1 MKTFFYGLA
10 MAAACWAAAGS
21 NSACAAAGITALR
34 LQAGDPAVLIDG
46 RLDEAAW
53 QRAPVFDQFVQFLP
67 QDQQPARWRTTVQ
80 VLVSDDA
87 LVFAIRAYDPAPD
100 LIRAPLSRRDKVK
113 RDQDFVSVVLDP
125 VGQRRSAQFARV
137 SAAGV
142 IADGLFSADDDNE
155 DFAPD
160 FDLQA
165 AAQVLPDGYSVELRW
180 PLAALRFPYADG
192 APWLVMVTRSTPRES
207 SRLDVS
213 APLNKE
219 SLNFI
224 AELQPLAGLADLV
237 EQVRERSFLSIRP
250 ELTARKERESDPLGR
265 RSQSDLSFGLELKWR
280 PRADWVIDA
289 TVNPDFS
296 QVELDT
302 PQLAGNT
309 RFALSVQEKRS
320 FFLESTDVVGQSQSD
335 GDQEQQSL
343 AAFYS
348 RAITDPDWGLRA
360 TWRGASAEATM
371 LSLRDAGGGEIRRAS
386 AYGTETYAQSKSSR
400 ASFAR
405 TRLQFAAAGLGL
417 LASQRDYGHGASNTV
432 LGSDF
437 AAPLGDTDLLRGHL
451 LASSTTAGF
460 DANGLLTRT
469 SAESGHKLWAEWR
482 RRNEDWNNSAQYEQS
497 SPRFA
502 NDNGFVSQ
510 TGVRRLSAHLNK
522 RLHGQTLG
530 LPALGDW
537 AAVETHELELQ
548 LKLMQAQTLEDT
560 QRGVKAGE
568 VIERQVQPGF
578 WLAAARNTGVWGH
591 LGLDQQRARSAGQLH
606 QPRTVNLGFESNP
619 AAWLTLLTAEVSM
632 GRRLDVEADRLG
644 RGASLMLQAKLRG
657 SLPWG
662 AWLELEQQVGQSHV
676 RNPLGQRSFTE
687 TNAQTLAVLHLS
699 ARDSLRAIA
708 QQTRY
713 QREAEPGLPAADDHS
728 RHLSLVFQHRI
739 GLSRVLSLGLVSAQ
753 DKPSQQ
759 RNTELF
765 AKAAFAFQ
773 P

>member
-1 MKTFFYGLA
+1 MKTYLYGLA
-10 MAAACWAAAGS
+10 MAAFGVAAQAS
-21 NSACAAAGITALR
+21 SGIEALR
-34 LQAGDPAVLIDG
+34 LPAGERVQIDG

-53 QRAPVFDQFVQFLP
+53 QRAPLFDRFVQFQP
-67 QDQQPARWRTTVQ
+67 QDQRPARWRTTVQ
-80 VLVSDDA
+80 VLVGDDA
-87 LVFAIRAYDPAPD
+87 LIFGIRAYDPAPE
-100 LIRAPLSRRDKVK
+100 LIRAPLSRRDKVR
-113 RDQDFVSVVLDP
+113 RDQDFVGVVLDP
-125 VGQRRSAQFARV
+125 VGQRRSAQFARI

-142 IADGLFSADDDNE
+142 IADGLFSADDDSE

-165 AAQVLPDGYSVELRW
+165 AVQIQPDGYSVELRW
-180 PLAALRFPYADG
+180 PLAGLRFPYADG
-192 APWLVMVTRSTPRES
+192 APWLLMVTRNTPRDS
-207 SRLDVS
+207 ARLDVS
-213 APLNKE
+213 APLNKD

-224 AELQPLAGLADLV
+224 AELQPLEGLGDLV

-250 ELTARKERESDPLGR
+250 ELTARKERQSDPLGSSQR
-265 RSQSDLSFGLELKWR
+265 RELSLGMELKWR

-320 FFLESTDVVGQSQSD
+320 FFLESTDVVGQSQSE
-335 GDQEQQSL
+335 GDHEQQSL

-360 TWRGASAEATM
+360 TWRGAEAEATV
-371 LSLRDAGGGEIRRAS
+371 LSLRDAGGGEIRRAN
-386 AYGTETYAQSKSSR
+386 AYGTQSYAQSVSSR

-405 TRLQFAAAGLGL
+405 TRLQLSPAGQALGLGL
-417 LASQRDYGHGASNTV
+417 LASERDYGGGSNNRV

-451 LASSTTAGF
+451 LLSSTSAGF
-460 DANGLLTRT
+460 DANGHLT
-469 SAESGHKLWAEWR
+469 SIPAERGHKLWSEWR
-482 RRNEDWNNSAQYEQS
+482 RRSEGWNNSAQYEQL

-510 TGVRRLSAHLNK
+510 TGLRRATVHLNRRLPA
-522 RLHGQTLG
+522 QTLA

-537 AAVETHELELQ
+537 AAVEADELELQ
-548 LKLMQAQTLEDT
+548 LKLMQSQTLDDP
-560 QRGVKAGE
+560 QQAVKAGE
-568 VIERQVQPGF
+568 VIERQLQPGF

-591 LGLDQQRARSAGQLH
+591 LGLDQQRARSGGQLH
-606 QPRTVNLGFESNP
+606 QPRTLNLGFESNP
-619 AAWLTLLTAEVSM
+619 NAWLTFLGAELSW
-632 GRRLDVEADRLG
+632 GQRLDVEADRLG
-644 RGASLMLQAKLRG
+644 RGASLLLQAKLR
-657 SLPWG
+657 SPLPWG
-662 AWLELEQQVGQSHV
+662 WWLELEQQLGQSHV
-676 RNPLGQRSFTE
+676 RNPLGQRSYIE
-687 TNAQTLAVLHLS
+687 ANAQTLAVLHLS

-708 QQTRY
+708 QATRY
-713 QREAEPGLPAADDHS
+713 QRVAEPSLAAADERS
-728 RHLSLVFQHRI
+728 RHLSLVFQHRF
-739 GLSRVLSLGLVSAQ
+739 GLTRLFSVGLVSAL
-753 DKPSQQ
+753 DRPSQQ

-765 AKAAFAFQ
+765 AKASFAYQ

>member
-1 MKTFFYGLA
+1 M
-10 MAAACWAAAGS
+10 
-21 NSACAAAGITALR
+21 SANASVGIEALR
-34 LQAGDPAVLIDG
+34 LQAGEIGVRIDG
-46 RLDEAAW
+46 RLDEAVW
-53 QRAPVFDQFVQFLP
+53 QRAPLFDRFVQFLP
-67 QDQQPARWRTTVQ
+67 QDRQTARWRTTVQ
-80 VLVSDDA
+80 VVVSEDA
-87 LVFAIRAYDPAPD
+87 LVFGIRAYDPAPE
-100 LIRAPLSRRDKVK
+100 LIRAPLARRDKVL

-142 IADGLFSADDDNE
+142 IADGLFNADDDSE

-160 FDLQA
+160 FDLQTA
-165 AAQVLPDGYSVELRW
+165 VQLLPDGYSVELRW

-192 APWLVMVTRSTPRES
+192 APWLLMVTRNTPREAS
-207 SRLDVS
+207 TLDVS
-213 APLNKE
+213 APLTKD

-237 EQVRERSFLSIRP
+237 EQVRERSFLNIRP
-250 ELTARKERESDPLGR
+250 ELTARKERESDPL
-265 RSQSDLSFGLELKWR
+265 SQRNQRELSLGLELKWR

-289 TVNPDFS
+289 VINPDFS

-309 RFALSVQEKRS
+309 RFALSVQEKRA

-335 GDQEQQSL
+335 GNQDQQSL

-348 RAITDPDWGLRA
+348 RAITNPDWGLRA
-360 TWRGASAEATM
+360 TWRGASAEATL
-371 LSLRDAGGGEIRRAS
+371 LSMRDAGGGEIFRAN
-386 AYGTETYAQSKSSR
+386 AYGTRTLTQSMGSR

-405 TRLQFAAAGLGL
+405 ARQQFAIGAQSLGL
-417 LASQRDYGHGASNTV
+417 ALIASQRDYGAGASNTV

-451 LASSTTAGF
+451 LASSTSAGF
-460 DANGLLTRT
+460 DANDHLRRI
-469 SAESGHKLWAEWR
+469 SAETGHKLWTEWR
-482 RRNEDWNNSAQYEQS
+482 RRSEDWNNSAQYEQV

-510 TGVRRLSAHLNK
+510 TGFRRVTAQLNRRLPAQNLAA
-522 RLHGQTLG
+522 
-530 LPALGDW
+530 PALGDW
-537 AAVETHELELQ
+537 ASLEAHELELQ
-548 LKLMQAQTLEDT
+548 LKLMQSQTLNDP
-560 QRGVKAGE
+560 QQGVKAGE
-568 VIERQVQPGF
+568 VIERQVQPGI

-591 LGLDQQRARSAGQLH
+591 LGLDQQRARSGGMLH
-606 QPRTVNLGFESNP
+606 QPRTLNLGFESNP
-619 AAWLTLLTAEVSM
+619 NAWLTLLSAELAW

-644 RGASLMLQAKLRG
+644 RGASLMLQAKLR
-657 SLPWG
+657 SPLPWG
-662 AWLELEQQVGQSHV
+662 AWLELEQQLGQSFV
-676 RNPLGQRSFTE
+676 RNALAQRSFTE

-713 QREAEPGLPAADDHS
+713 QRLAEANLLAADERS
-728 RHLSLVFQHRI
+728 RHLSLVYQHRQ
-739 GLSRVLSLGLVSAQ
+739 GLSRVLSLGLVSAL
-753 DKPSQQ
+753 DRPAQQ